1 MRSSIR
7 ESAIAEPGAAG
18 ADVTRIARSFLARP
32 LAVAGGAFLLILL
45 LGAVFAPLVAPQ
57 DPYRLSSLSLGDS
70 LLPPV
75 WSDGGKLPFLLG
87 TDVQGRDILSTILYG
102 SRVSFLV
109 GSGVVLIAGL
119 IGGTVGLLAGFHGGW
134 LDSLAMRIADSLLA
148 FSTTLI
154 AMLLLGVFKNKGVL
168 LVILAIVVAG
178 WVPYAR
184 TMRGSV
190 LAVKA
195 EDYVTAARAA
205 GAGALRIVFT
215 HVLPNAVAPLFVLA
229 AIDFGVAVMLEAT
242 LSFLGVG
249 VPITQPSLGM
259 MIAQGRD
266 FIYAGM
272 WWLIVFPAGVLMGI
286 VFSLNVIADWL
297 REEINPRL
305 KKAA

>member
-1 MRSSIR
+1 M
-7 ESAIAEPGAAG
+7 
-18 ADVTRIARSFLARP
+18 ADPIVRRVLGRP
-32 LAVAGGAFLLILL
+32 LVVAAVGFLLIMV

-57 DPYRLSSLSLGDS
+57 DPYRLMSLSLGDS

-75 WSDGGKLPFLLG
+75 WMEGGKTPFLLG

-109 GSGVVLIAGL
+109 GTSVVLIAGVV
-119 IGGTVGLLAGFHGGW
+119 GGAVGLLAGFYGGW
-134 LDSLAMRIADSLLA
+134 LDSVTMRLADSLLS

-154 AMLLLGVFKNKGVL
+154 AMLLLGIFRYNSLL

-178 WVPYAR
+178 WVQYAR
-184 TMRGSV
+184 TMRGRV
-190 LAVKA
+190 LAVKE

-205 GAGALRIVFT
+205 GSGAPRLILRHI
-215 HVLPNAVAPLFVLA
+215 LPNAVAPLLVIA
-229 AIDFGVAVMLEAT
+229 AVDFGVAVTLEAT

-259 MIAQGRD
+259 MIAQGKD
-266 FIYAGM
+266 FVYAGM

-297 REEINPRL
+297 RDELDPRL
-305 KKAA
+305 KAR